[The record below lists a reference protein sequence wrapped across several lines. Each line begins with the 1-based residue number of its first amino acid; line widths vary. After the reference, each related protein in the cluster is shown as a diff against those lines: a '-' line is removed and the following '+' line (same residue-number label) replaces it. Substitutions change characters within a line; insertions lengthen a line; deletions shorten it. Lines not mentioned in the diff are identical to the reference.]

1 MVQTRWSNEACPSRP
16 STFCHCV
23 MILLSVRAIRKHYGP
38 EPVLDGVTFDV
49 HRGQRIALVGP
60 NGTGK
65 TTLLKI
71 LVEREEQDAGDVEV
85 HGSTRVGYLEQQPEL
100 DGQKSVWQEARSAL
114 QELIELAEDA
124 ERMGEA
130 ISRESDEQERGRLE
144 RRFDHL
150 QHELARRDA
159 YHLDHKIERV
169 LAGLGFSA
177 AEYPQ
182 PVGQLSGGQQNRL
195 MLAKLLLEDAD
206 LLLLDE
212 PSNHLD
218 LEATQW
224 LEGFLIDTNQSLI
237 VVSHDRYFLDRV
249 TNRTLELFQ
258 GTVDSY
264 NGNFSAYVRQKAE
277 RLEVQKR
284 THERQQV
291 EIAKMEDFVRR
302 HSYGQKHAQAED
314 RRKKLE
320 RIERV
325 AAPREIVSP
334 AMSFPPAPR
343 SGDIVVRAEGLSKSF
358 DRPLFQDLTFDILR
372 GEKWG
377 ILGPNGSGK
386 TTLLRCLLALQTPD
400 SGRVVL
406 GSGVKVGYFD
416 QLLQCLDTSVPVV
429 EAVRP
434 SHKEFV
440 EQQRRDLLARFGVTG
455 DMVFQ
460 RVDQLS
466 GGERNRSALAY
477 LSALDANVLVL
488 DEPTNHLDLWARESL
503 ERALHTFDGTVL
515 FVSHDRYFVNQVAD
529 HLLVVEPDRFRVIEG
544 NYDTYTHLVRQG
556 LAGDRKGESSPT
568 NGESDGD
575 VAKARREKPARPKR
589 KFPYRKV
596 KELEADIARCE
607 AKIGQLHQ
615 DLISPN
621 VLRDG
626 EKVKQAKVDLEQQER
641 KLSQLYEHWEEASEL
656 NNE

>member
-1 MVQTRWSNEACPSRP
+1 
-16 STFCHCV
+16 
-23 MILLSVRAIRKHYGP
+23 MILLTVRDIRKHFGP

-49 HRGQRIALVGP
+49 RRGQRIALVGP

-71 LVEREEQDAGDVEV
+71 LVGREDQDAGDVER
-85 HGSTRVGYLEQQPEL
+85 HSSARIGYLEQQPEF
-100 DGQKSVWQEARSAL
+100 DNSSTVWDEARGAL
-114 QELIELAEDA
+114 DELIGLASEA
-124 ERMGEA
+124 ERLGIA
-130 ISRESDEQERGRLE
+130 ISNEDDVEQRSRLE

-169 LAGLGFSA
+169 LAGLGFQES
-177 AEYPQ
+177 EFRQ

-195 MLAKLLLEDAD
+195 MLARLLLEDTD

-218 LEATQW
+218 LDATQW
-224 LEGFLIDTNQSLI
+224 LEDFLLETKQSLI
-237 VVSHDRYFLDRV
+237 VVSHDRYFLDKV
-249 TNRTLELFQ
+249 TNQTFELFQ

-264 NGNFSAYVRQKAE
+264 NGNFSAYTRQKAE
-277 RLEVQKR
+277 RLEVQRR
-284 THERQQV
+284 THERQQT

-325 AAPREIVSP
+325 AAPRDIKAP
-334 AMSFPPAPR
+334 PMAFPPAPR
-343 SGDIVVRAEGLSKSF
+343 SGDIVLRSEGLSKSF
-358 DRPLFQDLTFDILR
+358 ERPLFQDLTFDILR

-386 TTLLRCLLALQTPD
+386 TTLLRCLLGRLEAD
-400 SGRVVL
+400 AGRVIL
-406 GSGVKVGYFD
+406 GTGVKAGYFD
-416 QLLQCLDTSVPVV
+416 QLLHCLDSSQPVV
-429 EAVRP
+429 DAVRP
-434 SHKEFV
+434 RHKEFV

-466 GGERNRSALAY
+466 GGERNRAALAF
-477 LSALDANVLVL
+477 LSALDANLLIL

-503 ERALHTFDGTVL
+503 ERALRQFDGTVI

-529 HLLVVEPDRFRVIEG
+529 HLLVVEPNRFRVIEG
-544 NYDTYTHLVRQG
+544 NYDTYRHLVQQG
-556 LAGDRKGESSPT
+556 LAREATTATD
-568 NGESDGD
+568 ESDTTGNGRRSR
-575 VAKARREKPARPKR
+575 AKREKATRPKR

-596 KELEADIARCE
+596 KDLEAEIAACE
-607 AKIGQLHQ
+607 ASIEQLHQ
-615 DLISPN
+615 DLSSPD

-626 EKVKQAKVDLEQQER
+626 DKVKSAKTELEQQEQQ
-641 KLSQLYEHWEEASEL
+641 LSQLYEHWEEASEL

>member
-1 MVQTRWSNEACPSRP
+1 
-16 STFCHCV
+16 

-71 LVEREEQDAGDVEV
+71 LVNREEADAGEAEL
-85 HGSTRVGYLEQQPEL
+85 HSSARVGYLEQQPEF
-100 DGQKSVWQEARSAL
+100 DGQKSVWEEARSAL
-114 QELIELAEDA
+114 QELIELAHEA
-124 ERMGEA
+124 ERLGEA
-130 ISRESDEQERGRLE
+130 ISRQDDELERARLG

-177 AEYPQ
+177 DEYPQ
-182 PVGQLSGGQQNRL
+182 PVEQLSGGQQNRL

-224 LEGFLIDTNQSLI
+224 LEDFLVDTKQSLM
-237 VVSHDRYFLDRV
+237 VVSHDRYFLDKV

-264 NGNFSAYVRQKAE
+264 NGNFSAYVHQKAE

-291 EIAKMEDFVRR
+291 EITKMEDFVRR

-325 AAPREIVSP
+325 TAPREITAP

-358 DRPLFQDLTFDILR
+358 DRPLFEDLTFDILR

-386 TTLLRCLLALQTPD
+386 TTLLRCLLDLQTPD

-406 GSGVKVGYFD
+406 GTGVKVGYFD
-416 QLLQCLDTSVPVV
+416 QLLQCLDTSLPVV

-434 SHKEFV
+434 THKEFV

-477 LSALDANVLVL
+477 LSAQDANVLVL

-503 ERALHTFDGTVL
+503 ERALRQFDGTVL
-515 FVSHDRYFVNQVAD
+515 FVSHDRYFVNQLAD

-544 NYDTYTHLVRQG
+544 NYDTYLHLVKQG
-556 LAGDRKGESSPT
+556 LAGERTSEASSADDESA
-568 NGESDGD
+568 EDA
-575 VAKARREKPARPKR
+575 AKARRDKPTRPKR

-596 KELEADIARCE
+596 KVLEADIAECE
-607 AKIGQLHQ
+607 ARIGQLHQ
-615 DLISPN
+615 DLISPD

-626 EKVKQAKVDLEQQER
+626 EQVKRAKVDLEQQEQR
-641 KLSQLYEHWEEASEL
+641 LSQLYEHWEEASEL